1 MKVEVTIEQD
11 IPNRLYCTK
20 QRGNCDRVTE
30 YEDGGY
36 WCSLY
41 DVNLWVEKEGKLL
54 KCSKCLNDLRY
65 ALGGNIR

>member
-1 MKVEVTIEQD
+1 MKVKVTIEQD
-11 IPNRLYCTK
+11 IPNSLYCTK
-20 QRGNCDRVTE
+20 QSGNCDRVTE

-54 KCSKCLNDLRY
+54 KCKECLYDLRY
-65 ALGGNIR
+65 ALGEK